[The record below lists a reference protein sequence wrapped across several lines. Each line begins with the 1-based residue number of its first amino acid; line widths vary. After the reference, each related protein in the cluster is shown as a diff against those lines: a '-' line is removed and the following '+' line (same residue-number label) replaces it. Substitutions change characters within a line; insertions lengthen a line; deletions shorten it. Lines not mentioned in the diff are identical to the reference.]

1 LLTASTEV
9 AIVSG
14 ISPIGSW
21 VELIV
26 RDEVLVSIMLVIPFS
41 WQHVSMSAIGDHV
54 VTCTSTSIAA
64 LVLLTSSKQPCCVLL
79 LLLIPFQEQS
89 ATVMVAKACAK

>member
-1 LLTASTEV
+1 
-9 AIVSG
+9 
-14 ISPIGSW
+14 
-21 VELIV
+21 
-26 RDEVLVSIMLVIPFS
+26 
-41 WQHVSMSAIGDHV
+41 MSAIGDHV